1 MAKIKDDEKDI
12 IVEENGDENG
22 KEEKVLDPEKVVMEV
37 LVDKVIEEDFE
48 VV

>member
-12 IVEENGDENG
+12 IIEENGN
-22 KEEKVLDPEKVVMEV
+22 EEKVLDPEKVVMEV

>member
-12 IVEENGDENG
+12 IVEENGDE
-22 KEEKVLDPEKVVMEV
+22 KEEVLDPESIVMQVAEE
-37 LVDKVIEEDFE
+37 VIEEDFE